1 MSIIAIPIFFL
12 ITGLLGLV
20 WGADKFVDGS
30 VGLARYFGI
39 SALIIGLT
47 VVSIGTSAPEIIVS
61 VNAALEN
68 AGGLAVG
75 NAIGSN
81 LANIGLVLGVTALI
95 SSIPVKKTLMRQE
108 VPLLILVT
116 GLAGLC
122 LYDGRLGRGES
133 ILLALA
139 VIPILILLANFKKS
153 DSAIQVEPTA
163 ATLAKIDVKLS
174 LGWLVLGLAVLLLS
188 AKLTVWG
195 ATSIA
200 THFGVSD
207 LVIGL
212 TVVAI
217 GTSLP
222 ELAASAMSAIKGHHD
237 IAVGN
242 IIGSNLFNI
251 LLVMTAAGAISP
263 LSLSQEVFYRDYLIM
278 AAMTALMVVILMVS
292 LYKEKKNNQS
302 AVIPRKFGLVLLL
315 AYAGYYIV
323 LSPSFNTG

>member
-1 MSIIAIPIFFL
+1 MPIL
-12 ITGLLGLV
+12 CLVGGLLGLV

-30 VGLARYFGI
+30 VGLARHFGV
-39 SALIIGLT
+39 SSLIIGLT

-95 SSIPVKKTLMRQE
+95 ASIPVNSALMRQE
-108 VPLLILVT
+108 VPLLIVVT
-116 GLAGLC
+116 GLAGVC
-122 LYDGRLGRGES
+122 LYDGNLGRGES
-133 ILLALA
+133 IVLALT
-139 VIPILILLANFKKS
+139 VIPILLVLANFKKATM
-153 DSAIQVEPTA
+153 DTELDPAAPTINQIN
-163 ATLAKIDVKLS
+163 LKPSI
-174 LGWLVLGLAVLLLS
+174 GWLVLGLAALLLS

-200 THFGVSD
+200 SQLGVSD

-222 ELAASAMSAIKGHHD
+222 ELAASVMSAIKGHHD

-251 LLVMTAAGAISP
+251 LLVMTAAGAIAP
-263 LSLSQEVFYRDYLIM
+263 IPLSQEVFYRDYISM
-278 AAMTALMVVILMVS
+278 AAMTGLMVLMLLVT
-292 LYKEKKNNQS
+292 LFGREKSNHN
-302 AVIPRKFGLVLLL
+302 ATIPRGFGLVLLL
-315 AYAGYYIV
+315 AYAGYYII
-323 LSPSFNTG
+323 LSPTFSAG